1 MLPFNET
8 WGYAHNAMTAS
19 DTGIVCDWT
28 ASGGASAE
36 GGATSALGG
45 RPTCVVAECE
55 GHRENDVLPFANL
68 SVPRGSDGDVGSYT
82 NRRLYAL
89 LHPHAPGLPRAATV
103 LAGRRARAG
112 IAPGAPVED
121 DDRR

>member
-89 LHPHAPGLPRAATV
+89 QLAALKRWPERSLCQV
-103 LAGRRARAG
+103 F
-112 IAPGAPVED
+112 VSEVYC
-121 DDRR
+121 